1 MGGGGGWK
9 ALGAG
14 GWGGGYKSPRALTTA
29 GVLRAMGVAEDKR
42 AMALLNWSLSAA
54 NCALRARVWG
64 AMVEDRAA
72 FSSGEK
78 LCTERE

>member
-1 MGGGGGWK
+1 
-9 ALGAG
+9 
-14 GWGGGYKSPRALTTA
+14 
-29 GVLRAMGVAEDKR
+29 MGVAEDKR